1 MANIGDLLGNLDL
14 SQFAD
19 ADAEAAVE
27 ESDDSAGPVAEEEP
41 AAPSSID
48 EDAPLTPDE
57 VTMAA
62 VLQEATLEPDA
73 AHPSLALRDPAG
85 LDLDDLGLYS
95 VVSTI
100 ERELG
105 IQLADAD
112 VRGWT
117 TLGDLLDAVRTVS
130 QK

>member
-19 ADAEAAVE
+19 GEEAEDAVVESAAE
-27 ESDDSAGPVAEEEP
+27 TGP
-41 AAPSSID
+41 AAPSSIND
-48 EDAPLTPDE
+48 DDGAEAPLTPDE
-57 VTMAA
+57 VAMAA

-73 AHPSLALRDPAG
+73 AHPSLDLRDPAG

-100 ERELG
+100 ERELH

-112 VRGWT
+112 VAEWT

-130 QK
+130 QN